1 MKLFAAFSCSQ
12 LKEEVAKK
20 LDDPPKGVLCLI
32 FAGKI
37 LKDEES
43 LESQG
48 KETFEVKLLGYLK
61 GGHSSRPG
69 CWIHN

>member
-1 MKLFAAFSCSQ
+1 M
-12 LKEEVAKK
+12 AKK

-48 KETFEVKLLGYLK
+48 KEILEVVGLFRGWEL
-61 GGHSSRPG
+61 HSTLSLDP
-69 CWIHN
+69 